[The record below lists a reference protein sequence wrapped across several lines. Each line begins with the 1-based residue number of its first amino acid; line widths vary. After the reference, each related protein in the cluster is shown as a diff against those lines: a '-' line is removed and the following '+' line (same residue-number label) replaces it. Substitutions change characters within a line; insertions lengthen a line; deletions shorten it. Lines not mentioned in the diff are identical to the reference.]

1 MVSNLS
7 RGAAFAVGCIAFV
20 GPFVALTEG
29 ATLTAT
35 LTGYAAGGYEQCG
48 FDSGLSWNSTSS
60 MTLWSVR
67 AQQHVL
73 TEANGNQNLTWCAE
87 VYQGVDLG
95 GTYTFNINAA
105 EDTPSGV
112 VAPGPMGMAKAG
124 AVRDLFAR
132 WINPSTGFVSGGMAD
147 RDAKT
152 SAFQVVLWELTHE
165 NFTATTAAGVVSQ
178 MSLSSGAFRASLSA
192 AAAGWYSS
200 IVQSLGQGG
209 FQSASIEGLT
219 NDLAQDQIRMTVP
232 APAAIGLLGLA
243 GLVSRRRR

>member
-1 MVSNLS
+1 MVSNSS
-7 RGAAFAVGCIAFV
+7 RGAAFAVGCLAFV
-20 GPFVALTEG
+20 GPFVALSQG
-29 ATLTAT
+29 STLTAT

-48 FDSGLSWNSTSS
+48 FDAGLSWNSTAS

-73 TEANGNQNLTWCAE
+73 TESSGNQSLSWCAE

-95 GTYTFNINAA
+95 GTYTFNITAA
-105 EDTPSGV
+105 EDTPSGA
-112 VAPGPMGMAKAG
+112 VAPGPMGIAKAS

-132 WINPSTGFVSGGMAD
+132 WIDSSTGYVNGSMAD
-147 RDAKT
+147 RDAK
-152 SAFQVVLWELTHE
+152 SAAFQVVLWELTHE
-165 NFTATTAAGVVSQ
+165 NFAATTASDILSQ
-178 MSLSSGAFRASLSA
+178 ISLTSGAFRASLTSD
-192 AAAGWYSS
+192 AAGWYGS

-209 FQSASIEGLT
+209 FQTAAIEGLT
-219 NDLAQDQIRMTVP
+219 NDLAQDQIRMAVP